1 MSELIVK
8 FGACFKNEQEMTA
21 DMTILEAIGIGVG
34 AVATVLAGV
43 WFIVNKAFGVGRF
56 SHRMEEVDKRTSHAA
71 CDMHERAIGDIK
83 DDIRIVKADV
93 ESIKSLLVMK
103 HKEAASVFSIKHSP
117 RQLNEAGR
125 RLFAEI
131 GGRRFLEEHRAF
143 LFSAIEGYAP
153 KTALDVENAAHG
165 ACLACADKDIFNG
178 FKDFI
183 YNSPS
188 YIIKDAN
195 GEERRYDLSIP
206 DICFVLSLPLR
217 DMYLKAHPE
226 IAPSA

>member
-1 MSELIVK
+1 
-8 FGACFKNEQEMTA
+8 
-21 DMTILEAIGIGVG
+21 MTILEAIGIGVG

-131 GGRRFLEEHRAF
+131 GARGCLEEHRAF

>member
-1 MSELIVK
+1 M
-8 FGACFKNEQEMTA
+8 
-21 DMTILEAIGIGVG
+21 
-34 AVATVLAGV
+34 
-43 WFIVNKAFGVGRF
+43 
-56 SHRMEEVDKRTSHAA
+56 
-71 CDMHERAIGDIK
+71 
-83 DDIRIVKADV
+83 
-93 ESIKSLLVMK
+93 LVMK